1 MDIIQ
6 LLPDSIAN
14 QIAAGEVIQRPAS
27 VVKELMENSID
38 AGGTEIELIVRYAGK
53 TMIQIIDNGKGMSD
67 IDARMCFERH
77 ATSKIK
83 NAEDLFKIKT
93 MGFRGEALA
102 SIASIAHVEMLTRTK
117 IQEHGTR
124 IVVNGSKI
132 EKHEA
137 ASSPIGTNIQVK
149 NLFFNV
155 PARRK
160 FLKSDPTELKHII
173 DEFTRIA
180 IAHPEIHFSLNHNE
194 NELFHLP
201 SGKLRQRI
209 VSIMGKNYNEK
220 LVPVEENTDW
230 IKVQGFVGK
239 PEASKRSKGEQFLF
253 VNKRF
258 IRSNYIQHAI
268 RSVYEDLIPSE
279 NYPLFVLFLDVDP
292 EKIDI
297 NVHPTKQE
305 IKFDE
310 ERLVY
315 NFVKVSVRHAIG
327 KYTLT
332 PVIDF
337 DENMTQIG
345 STLRASRFIPSA
357 STQSP
362 RTNKFGMGQTAKDKQ
377 SKDNIDSWQS
387 VYDGLTESNQDNP
400 GAITL
405 ESNLSSDL
413 NIQEKSNTKKKP
425 IQLEGGYILSQI
437 KSGVMIIDRKYARE
451 RILFER
457 YLEQLQNKDQS
468 PQLTLFSENFELP
481 VEKAELLR
489 SLLDEIKKVGF
500 EIEDFGNN
508 SFIARSY
515 PVGYELEGSV
525 EMEINQLLEKY
536 IEEQV
541 IDDSA
546 QFALAKSLAIQASRK
561 GMGKMSESEMHNLI
575 DQLFACETPFICPS
589 GRKCFVTIELDE
601 IKKRFKQ

>member
-27 VVKELMENSID
+27 VVKELMENAID
-38 AGGTEIELIVRYAGK
+38 AGGTQIELIIKNAGK

-67 IDARMCFERH
+67 ADAIMCFERH

-102 SIASIAHVEMLTRTK
+102 SIASIAHVELLTKTS
-117 IQEHGTR
+117 IQEHGTK
-124 IVVNGSKI
+124 IIVNGSKV
-132 EKHEA
+132 EKQEA
-137 ASSPIGTNIQVK
+137 ASSPVGTNLKVK

-180 IAHPEIHFSLNHNE
+180 LAHPEIHFSLNHND
-194 NELFHLP
+194 NQLFHLP

-209 VSIMGKNYNEK
+209 VSILGKNYNEK
-220 LVPVEENTDW
+220 LVPVEEYTDW

-239 PEASKRSKGEQFLF
+239 PEASKRSKGEQYLF
-253 VNKRF
+253 VNKRY

-279 NYPLFVLFLDVDP
+279 NYPLFVLFLDIDP

-337 DENMTQIG
+337 EEGTNGIG
-345 STLRASRFIPSA
+345 SPNPPKFIQES
-357 STQSP
+357 STQPSKS
-362 RTNKFGMGQTAKDKQ
+362 TTYGMGQSAKDRQ
-377 SKDNIDSWQS
+377 FKDNLDSWQS
-387 VYDGLTESNQDNP
+387 VYNGLTQNHESTQ

-413 NIQEKSNTKKKP
+413 NLQEKSDSKKKP

-437 KSGVMIIDRKYARE
+437 KSGVMIIDRKYAQE
-451 RILFER
+451 RILYER
-457 YLEQLQNKDQS
+457 YLNQMKDLDKA
-468 PQLTLFSENFELP
+468 PQLTLFSESFELP
-481 VEKAELLR
+481 VEKAELLK
-489 SLLDEIKKVGF
+489 SLLPEIKKLGF

-515 PVGYELEGSV
+515 PVEYTLERTI

-536 IEEQV
+536 IEEQIV
-541 IDDSA
+541 EDSA
-546 QFALAKSLAIQASRK
+546 QASLAKSLAIRASGK
-561 GMGKMSESEMHNLI
+561 GMGKMTESEMHNLI